1 MAAARA
7 WCNCALEQQEAAV
20 DFQQTVLRAWQEIDD
35 ALNAY
40 TAERQQARQ
49 LAERA
54 RSAGD
59 ATAGAGAL
67 RGRGGGHTVALD
79 SQRRYLQA
87 RRDLAASVGRLA
99 TRYVTINKAIGNVP
113 RDASPASA
121 QP

>member
-1 MAAARA
+1 MVQLRK
-7 WCNCALEQQEAAV
+7 LEQQEAAV

-59 ATAGAGAL
+59 A
-67 RGRGGGHTVALD
+67 
-79 SQRRYLQA
+79 Y
-87 RRDLAASVGRLA
+87 RLA
-99 TRYVTINKAIGNVP
+99 LARYEGGRWTTPWRWTASGAICRRGATWP
-113 RDASPASA
+113 PA
-121 QP
+121 

>member
-7 WCNCALEQQEAAV
+7 WCNCASWSSRKRRSI
-20 DFQQTVLRAWQEIDD
+20 FSKPCSGPGRRSTTRSTP
-35 ALNAY
+35 

-59 ATAGAGAL
+59 AYRLALARYEGAVDY
-67 RGRGGGHTVALD
+67 TVALD

>member
-1 MAAARA
+1 MVQLRK
-7 WCNCALEQQEAAV
+7 LEQQEAAV

-59 ATAGAGAL
+59 AYRLALARYEGGAVDY
-67 RGRGGGHTVALD
+67 TVALD
-79 SQRRYLQA
+79 SQRRYSQA
-87 RRDLAASVGRLA
+87 RRD
-99 TRYVTINKAIGNVP
+99 P
-113 RDASPASA
+113 PA
-121 QP
+121 